1 MLTIK
6 QCRNELKHI
15 EKELSDEEI
24 KEIRDWLY
32 MLAESAIEVI
42 NKSEKLKN
50 VQNEKNSN
58 NIH

>member
-6 QCRNELKHI
+6 ECRNELKHI
-15 EKELSDEEI
+15 EKVLSDEEI